1 MKDMKISVW
10 RELKVAKKLAVAVM
24 LVAAIL
30 ALTCCKEAEEPVEP
44 ARYAVG
50 DKGPAGGT
58 IVYVAE
64 RNQSSTYKDK
74 DGNTVTYTWRYLEA
88 APEDVTIETTTTT
101 GTTTTVSEFI
111 FGYYFVKGQA
121 KSVAMRNG
129 SSDIGQGRLNTTML
143 INAMGE
149 NAHKTKEASSDT
161 TSNYAAKVAYD
172 YKCTND
178 EGEEFKDWFLP
189 SVKEMEA
196 VYEVLF
202 PDTSGSASSS
212 TSGTTSTT
220 TETGWWTST
229 ELSNEISAPF
239 KNGDSGFGSRSKSY
253 NVRPIRAFK

>member
-10 RELKVAKKLAVAVM
+10 RDLKVAKKLAVAVM

-64 RNQSSTYKDK
+64 RNQSSTYKDTN
-74 DGNTVTYTWRYLEA
+74 GNTVTYTWRYLEA
-88 APEDVTIETTTTT
+88 APEDATIETTTAT
-101 GTTTTVSEFI
+101 GTTTVSEFI
-111 FGYYFVKGQA
+111 FGYYFFNDEA
-121 KSVAMRNG
+121 KPVAMRNG

-143 INAMGE
+143 VNAMGE
-149 NAHKTKEASSDT
+149 NAHESNEASSDT

-172 YKCTND
+172 YKCTN
-178 EGEEFKDWFLP
+178 EGVEYKDWFLP
-189 SVKEMEA
+189 SVNEMEA
-196 VYEVLF
+196 VYKVLF
-202 PDTSGSASSS
+202 SGSSGSASSS

-229 ELSNEISAPF
+229 ELSNESSAPF

-253 NVRPIRAFK
+253 KVRPIRAFK

>member
-1 MKDMKISVW
+1 M
-10 RELKVAKKLAVAVM
+10 
-24 LVAAIL
+24 
-30 ALTCCKEAEEPVEP
+30 EP

-88 APEDVTIETTTTT
+88 APKDVTIETTTTT

-111 FGYYFVKGQA
+111 FGYYFVNKEA
-121 KSVAMRNG
+121 KPVAMRNG

-143 INAMGE
+143 VNAMGE
-149 NAHKTKEASSDT
+149 NAHESNDSSSST
-161 TSNYAAKVAYD
+161 TSNYAAKVALD

-178 EGEEFKDWFLP
+178 EGEEFTDWFLP
-189 SVKEMEA
+189 SVNEMEA
-196 VYEVLF
+196 VYKVLF
-202 PDTSGSASSS
+202 SGSSGSASSS

-229 ELSNEISAPF
+229 EFSNESSAPF
-239 KNGDSGFGSRSKSY
+239 KNGDSGFGSRFKSY
-253 NVRPIRAFK
+253 KVRPIRAFK

>member
-101 GTTTTVSEFI
+101 GTTVSEFI
-111 FGYYFVKGQA
+111 FGYYFVNDEA
-121 KSVAMRNG
+121 TSVAVRPG

-143 INAMGE
+143 VNAMGE
-149 NAHKTKEASSDT
+149 NAHESNDASSST

-196 VYEVLF
+196 VYKVLF
-202 PDTSGSASSS
+202 SGSSGSASSS

-229 ELSNEISAPF
+229 ENSYESSESFI
-239 KNGDSGFGSRSKSY
+239 NGYSYFRYKSKSY
-253 NVRPIRAFK
+253 KVRPIRAFK

>member
-1 MKDMKISVW
+1 M
-10 RELKVAKKLAVAVM
+10 
-24 LVAAIL
+24 
-30 ALTCCKEAEEPVEP
+30 EP

-88 APEDVTIETTTTT
+88 APEDATIETTTTT
-101 GTTTTVSEFI
+101 GTTTMSEFI
-111 FGYYFVKGQA
+111 FGYYFSNGQA
-121 KSVAMRNG
+121 TSVAVRNG
-129 SSDIGQGRLNTTML
+129 SSDIGQGRLNTTL
-143 INAMGE
+143 LVNAMGE
-149 NAHKTKEASSDT
+149 NAYITNDANSST

-178 EGEEFKDWFLP
+178 EGEEFTDWFLP
-189 SVKEMEA
+189 SVDEMEA
-196 VYEVLF
+196 VYKVLF
-202 PDTSGSASSS
+202 SDTSGSKSNS

-229 ELSNEISAPF
+229 EFYGESSSSLI
-239 KNGDSGFGSRSKSY
+239 NGSTYSRYKSKSY
-253 NVRPIRAFK
+253 KVRPIRAFK